1 MESLALPKVRQWL
14 AHAARPVQT
23 PPWVGRTFGYSA
35 FAMNLCRNSFLA
47 LLALVAGP
55 AAAQVPTH
63 QPGAYRS
70 ASAYRRHQPQP
81 AGTNAF
87 FPDKRGQVVVVM
99 PSGPATTKVRLDP
112 DSVWG
117 VVSDK
122 GRTTRIFRGE
132 EFRLEHA
139 DTLCLYSSTGNMGTM
154 GPARY
159 GGRTLATTHYF
170 FSVGLTG
177 LIFPLTTPYLREQY
191 AASNPRF
198 VAVLDKLKF
207 NASLSDYDRKAGL
220 YLVTKMYRDAT
231 PR

>member
-1 MESLALPKVRQWL
+1 M
-14 AHAARPVQT
+14 RPSW
-23 PPWVGRTFGYSA
+23 PNPAPGGPYLWVFP
-35 FAMNLCRNSFLA
+35 FPMNFPRNLFLA
-47 LLALVAGP
+47 LLTLAAGP
-55 AAAQVPTH
+55 AVAQVSIH

-70 ASAYRRHQPQP
+70 AAAYRRHQPQP

-87 FPDKRGQVVVVM
+87 FPDKRGQVVVVGS
-99 PSGPATTKVRLDP
+99 SGPTTTKVRIAP

>member
-1 MESLALPKVRQWL
+1 
-14 AHAARPVQT
+14 
-23 PPWVGRTFGYSA
+23 
-35 FAMNLCRNSFLA
+35 MNLSRNSFLA

-55 AAAQVPTH
+55 AVAQTAPH

-70 ASAYRRHQPQP
+70 ASAYRRHRPQP

-87 FPDKRGQVVVVM
+87 FPDKRGQVVVVVPNG
-99 PSGPATTKVRLDP
+99 PSNTKVRLAP

-139 DTLCLYSSTGNMGTM
+139 DTLCLYTGAGSVGTT
-154 GPARY
+154 GPAR
-159 GGRTLATTHYF
+159 GLATTKYF

-177 LIFPLTTPYLREQY
+177 LIFPLTTRYLSEQY
-191 AASNPRF
+191 AASNPGF
-198 VAVLDKLKF
+198 VAALGKLKF
-207 NASLSDYDRKAGL
+207 NTSLSDYDRKTGL
-220 YLVTKMYRDAT
+220 YVMTKLYREST
-231 PR
+231 PSQRAVRP

>member
-1 MESLALPKVRQWL
+1 
-14 AHAARPVQT
+14 
-23 PPWVGRTFGYSA
+23 
-35 FAMNLCRNSFLA
+35 MNLSRNLFLA
-47 LLALVAGP
+47 LLTLAAGP
-55 AAAQVPTH
+55 AVAQVSTH

-70 ASAYRRHQPQP
+70 AAAYRRHQPQP

-87 FPDKRGQVVVVM
+87 FPDKHGQVVVVGS
-99 PSGPATTKVRLDP
+99 SGPTTTKVRIAP

>member
-14 AHAARPVQT
+14 AHAAQLVQT

-87 FPDKRGQVVVVM
+87 FPDKRGQVVVVV

-139 DTLCLYSSTGNMGTM
+139 DTLCLYTSAGNVGTT

-159 GGRTLATTHYF
+159 GGRGLATTKYF
-170 FSVGLTG
+170 FSVGLMG
-177 LIFPLTTPYLREQY
+177 LIFPLTPAYLREQY
-191 AASNPRF
+191 AASNPGF
-198 VAVLDKLKF
+198 VAALGKLKF
-207 NASLSDYDRKAGL
+207 NVSLSDYDRKAGL
-220 YLVTKMYRDAT
+220 YLVTKIYRESTA
-231 PR
+231 R

>member
-1 MESLALPKVRQWL
+1 
-14 AHAARPVQT
+14 
-23 PPWVGRTFGYSA
+23 
-35 FAMNLCRNSFLA
+35 MNIPRNSFLV
-47 LLALVAGP
+47 LLALAAGP
-55 AAAQVPTH
+55 VDAQVPLH

-70 ASAYRRHQPQP
+70 AAAYRRHQPQP

-87 FPDKRGQVVVVM
+87 FPDKRGQVVVLV
-99 PSGPATTKVRLDP
+99 PSGPATTKVRLAP

-139 DTLCLYSSTGNMGTM
+139 DTLCLYTSAGTVGAI

-159 GGRTLATTHYF
+159 GGRTLATARYF

-177 LIFPLTTPYLREQY
+177 LVFPLTLAYLREQY
-191 AASNPRF
+191 AASNPAF
-198 VAVLDKLKF
+198 VAGLGKLKF

-220 YLVTKMYRDAT
+220 YLVTKLYRESTA
-231 PR
+231 R

>member
-1 MESLALPKVRQWL
+1 
-14 AHAARPVQT
+14 
-23 PPWVGRTFGYSA
+23 
-35 FAMNLCRNSFLA
+35 MNLSRNSFLA
-47 LLALVAGP
+47 LLALVAGS
-55 AAAQVPTH
+55 ATAQSIPH

-87 FPDKRGQVVVVM
+87 FPDKRGQVVVVV
-99 PSGPATTKVRLDP
+99 PSGPAPTKVRLAP

-139 DTLCLYSSTGNMGTM
+139 DTLCLYSSTGNMGTI

-177 LIFPLTTPYLREQY
+177 LIFPLTTPYLHEQY

-220 YLVTKMYRDAT
+220 YLVTKIYRESTA
-231 PR
+231 R

>member
-1 MESLALPKVRQWL
+1 
-14 AHAARPVQT
+14 
-23 PPWVGRTFGYSA
+23 
-35 FAMNLCRNSFLA
+35 MNLSRNLFLA
-47 LLALVAGP
+47 LLTLAAGP
-55 AAAQVPTH
+55 AVAQVSTH

-70 ASAYRRHQPQP
+70 AAAYRRHQPQP

-87 FPDKRGQVVVVM
+87 FPDKRGQVVVVV
-99 PSGPATTKVRLDP
+99 PSGPSSTKVRIAP

-159 GGRTLATTHYF
+159 GGRGLATTHYF

-177 LIFPLTTPYLREQY
+177 LIFPLTLHYLQEQY
-191 AASNPRF
+191 AASNPAF
-198 VAVLDKLKF
+198 VTAVKKTGF
-207 NASLSDYDRKAGL
+207 YASLSDYDRKTGL
-220 YLVTKMYRDAT
+220 YLVTKLYRDAT